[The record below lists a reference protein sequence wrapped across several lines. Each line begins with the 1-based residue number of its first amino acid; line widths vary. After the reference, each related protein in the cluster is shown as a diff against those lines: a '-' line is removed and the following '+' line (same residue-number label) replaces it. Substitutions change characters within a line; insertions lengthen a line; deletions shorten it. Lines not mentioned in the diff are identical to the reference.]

1 MKIKVKDPIIK
12 RVIKK
17 FVGRSNVGYEKYGV
31 TLMDDS
37 SNLDEWLNHLQEEL
51 MDAVN
56 YIERAREQID
66 RQKKVWEEAMEFLKT
81 PDFLKTP
88 IDNTGQWPDISQ
100 PYSFKVCNCTMGCHT
115 GTCCQEGLEE

>member
-17 FVGRSNVGYEKYGV
+17 FVGRSNVGYKKYGV

-66 RQKKVWEEAMEFLKT
+66 RQRILYNKAMQFLAEPSLLDDSPKYVYKPT
-81 PDFLKTP
+81 RC
-88 IDNTGQWPDISQ
+88 G
-100 PYSFKVCNCTMGCHT
+100 GCAL
-115 GTCCQEGLEE
+115 GGNDKCCQDDA